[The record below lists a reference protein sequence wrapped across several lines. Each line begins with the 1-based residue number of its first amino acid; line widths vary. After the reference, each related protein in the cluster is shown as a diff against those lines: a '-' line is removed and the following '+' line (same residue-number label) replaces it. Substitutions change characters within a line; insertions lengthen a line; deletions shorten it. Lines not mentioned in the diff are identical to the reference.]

1 MSNSANLGLPFIEAA
16 QAQKHVTHNEALKAL
31 DTVVQLAVL
40 DRDFTAAPGSPAN
53 GDRYIVAAGATG
65 SWSGKD
71 GEIAAFQDGAWV
83 FYAPREGWLAWVA
96 DEDKLVAWGGSTWGE
111 VSGGGGSVNPTP
123 LVGVNATADTTNR
136 LSVSSPASLFNH
148 EGAGHQLKINKNL
161 AADTASMLFQTGFSG
176 RAEMG
181 LTGDDDYHFKVSS
194 DGSIWNEAIIINRT
208 TGAVTFPN
216 TTGGGGGEANTASNI
231 GTGGV
236 GLFKDKSGVDLRF
249 KKLNAGD
256 GTISVTDDVA
266 NNEVDLKV
274 AASSIGATQ
283 LADNAYVAADK
294 AKVDFL
300 SVTQAVN
307 LDAIE
312 IRVNELDAAVIL
324 QGTWNAS
331 AGTFPG
337 GGAAQAGHSYI
348 VSVAGTVNGVPFAL
362 NDRIIA
368 ITDNASTTIFAGNW
382 HKADYSDQV
391 VTVFGRNG
399 AVAAQAG
406 DYTALK
412 ITNVPAGNIVATNV
426 QAALNE
432 LDGEKAALAHGHTLA
447 DISDSGAL
455 AGLNTVAAAQIDANA
470 VTLAKLDHGTQGDI
484 LYYGA
489 TGTPTRLGFGTAG
502 QFLKTQGTGANPVWA
517 SVGGGG
523 DLLAANNLSDVASA
537 PTSRTNLGLAIGTNV
552 QAFDADILKADT
564 ADVLTAGFAATVFDN
579 GTQTTGTLTPN
590 EASGNVQKAVNGGA
604 HTLAPPVNDGTII
617 IQYTNNATA
626 GPLTTSGFS
635 TVDGDAVTTV
645 NLDDFFFFIV
655 KANGFSSLTVKALQ

>member
-236 GLFKDKSGVDLRF
+236 GLFKDKSGIDLRF

-274 AASSIGATQ
+274 AASSIGAAQ
-283 LADNAYVAADK
+283 LADNAYAAADK

-300 SVTQAVN
+300 SVTQAVD

-312 IRVNELDAAVIL
+312 TRVNELDAAVIL

-617 IQYTNNATA
+617 LQYTNNATA
-626 GPLTTSGFS
+626 GALTTSGFS

>member
-236 GLFKDKSGVDLRF
+236 GLFEGKVGVDLRF

-294 AKVDFL
+294 AK
-300 SVTQAVN
+300 
-307 LDAIE
+307 
-312 IRVNELDAAVIL
+312 
-324 QGTWNAS
+324 
-331 AGTFPG
+331 
-337 GGAAQAGHSYI
+337 
-348 VSVAGTVNGVPFAL
+348 
-362 NDRIIA
+362 
-368 ITDNASTTIFAGNW
+368 
-382 HKADYSDQV
+382 
-391 VTVFGRNG
+391 
-399 AVAAQAG
+399 
-406 DYTALK
+406 
-412 ITNVPAGNIVATNV
+412 
-426 QAALNE
+426 
-432 LDGEKAALAHGHTLA
+432 
-447 DISDSGAL
+447 
-455 AGLNTVAAAQIDANA
+455 
-470 VTLAKLDHGTQGDI
+470 
-484 LYYGA
+484 
-489 TGTPTRLGFGTAG
+489 
-502 QFLKTQGTGANPVWA
+502 
-517 SVGGGG
+517 
-523 DLLAANNLSDVASA
+523 
-537 PTSRTNLGLAIGTNV
+537 
-552 QAFDADILKADT
+552 
-564 ADVLTAGFAATVFDN
+564 
-579 GTQTTGTLTPN
+579 
-590 EASGNVQKAVNGGA
+590 
-604 HTLAPPVNDGTII
+604 
-617 IQYTNNATA
+617 
-626 GPLTTSGFS
+626 
-635 TVDGDAVTTV
+635 
-645 NLDDFFFFIV
+645 
-655 KANGFSSLTVKALQ
+655 

>member
-1 MSNSANLGLPFIEAA
+1 
-16 QAQKHVTHNEALKAL
+16 
-31 DTVVQLAVL
+31 
-40 DRDFTAAPGSPAN
+40 
-53 GDRYIVAAGATG
+53 VA
-65 SWSGKD
+65 
-71 GEIAAFQDGAWV
+71 F
-83 FYAPREGWLAWVA
+83 R
-96 DEDKLVAWGGSTWGE
+96 
-111 VSGGGGSVNPTP
+111 
-123 LVGVNATADTTNR
+123 
-136 LSVSSPASLFNH
+136 
-148 EGAGHQLKINKNL
+148 
-161 AADTASMLFQTGFSG
+161 
-176 RAEMG
+176 
-181 LTGDDDYHFKVSS
+181 
-194 DGSIWNEAIIINRT
+194 
-208 TGAVTFPN
+208 
-216 TTGGGGGEANTASNI
+216 
-231 GTGGV
+231 
-236 GLFKDKSGVDLRF
+236 
-249 KKLNAGD
+249 
-256 GTISVTDDVA
+256 
-266 NNEVDLKV
+266 
-274 AASSIGATQ
+274 
-283 LADNAYVAADK
+283 
-294 AKVDFL
+294 

-617 IQYTNNATA
+617 LQYTNNATA
-626 GPLTTSGFS
+626 GALTTSGFS